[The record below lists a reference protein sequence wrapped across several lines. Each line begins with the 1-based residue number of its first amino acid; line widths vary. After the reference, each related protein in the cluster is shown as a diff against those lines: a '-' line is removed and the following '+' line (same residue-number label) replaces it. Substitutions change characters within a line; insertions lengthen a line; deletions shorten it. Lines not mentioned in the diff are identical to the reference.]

1 MPNLRFDPFARL
13 RGEDSPRYKRGEELF
28 TLILSGIK
36 EVYGVSAVIA
46 GGAVRDFVSGT
57 PLMKDVDVF
66 LPIKPRTFMNRS
78 EELGWQDLPRLL
90 PSPKDYNGKNCVVP
104 VLGRGS
110 SMVQGIPV
118 DLVFMAKPLS
128 KEEVSL
134 FPVYAQRGVY
144 TLDNGLDLSPEAK
157 EDISEK
163 KFTIDPTITDKERL
177 KKIIEKVRCWQ
188 RRPEYKDWKII
199 EPDIKEWWEAK
210 DELKQEEDNP
220 KKFSV
225 WDKYW
230 RDVDAQP
237 PRILARR
244 WNELVPVQINN
255 AAAGQ
260 VFRVDIEGNNLD
272 APEEPE

>member
-13 RGEDSPRYKRGEELF
+13 RGEEGPRYKRGEELF

-78 EELGWQDLPRLL
+78 AELGWQDLPRLL
-90 PSPKDYNGKNCVVP
+90 PSPKDYNGENRVVP
-104 VLGRGS
+104 LLGRGF

-177 KKIIEKVRCWQ
+177 KKIIEKVSGWQ

-210 DELKQEEDNP
+210 DELKQKKNNP
-220 KKFSV
+220 KKSV
-225 WDKYW
+225 WEQYW
-230 RDVDAQP
+230 EDLDAP
-237 PRILARR
+237 HPRILARR

-255 AAAGQ
+255 AAHGR
-260 VFRVDIEGNNLD
+260 VIRVDIEGNNLD